1 VKNKYLRVGLFGF
14 LTWLIP
20 FAVAF
25 AIFSIRE
32 SDRAFFE
39 TIMAVVVTVTAVVFS
54 ILYLKKRTTDF
65 LKEGVLIG
73 VVWLIINLVL
83 DLLLFMEGP
92 MKMAFSDYMKD
103 IGLTYLIFP
112 AVTVGF
118 GYLLEKHRQ

>member
-1 VKNKYLRVGLFGF
+1 MKNKYLRVGLFGF